1 MDKDIIDIICQYF
14 SRKPIEKAWVFGSFS
29 RGEQRPDSDIDILI
43 TFVPNTKMGL
53 QFFGMIDDLEKLLNR
68 SVDLVVEGDLL
79 PFAAK
84 SANRDKMKI
93 NFTTIINFYINK
105 FQIPTP
111 TLRGVAKRPL
121 ILADMTFLTRLRSSE
136 IPPLIVL
143 AA

>member
-1 MDKDIIDIICQYF
+1 MDKNIIDIICQYF

-84 SANRDKMKI
+84 SANRDKK
-93 NFTTIINFYINK
+93 
-105 FQIPTP
+105 
-111 TLRGVAKRPL
+111 L
-121 ILADMTFLTRLRSSE
+121 IYDRNC
-136 IPPLIVL
+136 
-143 AA
+143 

>member
-1 MDKDIIDIICQYF
+1 MDKNIIDIICQYF

-68 SVDLVVEGDLL
+68 SVDLMVEGDLL

-84 SANRDKMKI
+84 SANRDKK
-93 NFTTIINFYINK
+93 
-105 FQIPTP
+105 
-111 TLRGVAKRPL
+111 L
-121 ILADMTFLTRLRSSE
+121 IYERNC
-136 IPPLIVL
+136 
-143 AA
+143 

>member
-68 SVDLVVEGDLL
+68 SVDLVVEGDML

-84 SANRDKMKI
+84 SANRDKK
-93 NFTTIINFYINK
+93 
-105 FQIPTP
+105 
-111 TLRGVAKRPL
+111 L
-121 ILADMTFLTRLRSSE
+121 IYERNC
-136 IPPLIVL
+136 
-143 AA
+143 

>member
-1 MDKDIIDIICQYF
+1 MDKNIIDIICQYF

-84 SANRDKMKI
+84 SANRDKK
-93 NFTTIINFYINK
+93 
-105 FQIPTP
+105 
-111 TLRGVAKRPL
+111 L
-121 ILADMTFLTRLRSSE
+121 IRLDNC
-136 IPPLIVL
+136 
-143 AA
+143 

>member
-1 MDKDIIDIICQYF
+1 MDKNIIDIICQYF

-53 QFFGMIDDLEKLLNR
+53 QFFGMIADLEKLLNR

-84 SANRDKMKI
+84 SANRDKK
-93 NFTTIINFYINK
+93 
-105 FQIPTP
+105 
-111 TLRGVAKRPL
+111 L
-121 ILADMTFLTRLRSSE
+121 IYERNC
-136 IPPLIVL
+136 
-143 AA
+143 

>member
-1 MDKDIIDIICQYF
+1 MDKNIIDIICQYF

-79 PFAAK
+79 PFAAN
-84 SANRDKMKI
+84 SANRDKK
-93 NFTTIINFYINK
+93 
-105 FQIPTP
+105 
-111 TLRGVAKRPL
+111 L
-121 ILADMTFLTRLRSSE
+121 IYERNC
-136 IPPLIVL
+136 
-143 AA
+143 

>member
-53 QFFGMIDDLEKLLNR
+53 QFLGMIDDLEKLLNR

-79 PFAAK
+79 PFCCKKCK
-84 SANRDKMKI
+84 S
-93 NFTTIINFYINK
+93 
-105 FQIPTP
+105 
-111 TLRGVAKRPL
+111 
-121 ILADMTFLTRLRSSE
+121 
-136 IPPLIVL
+136 
-143 AA
+143 

>member
-1 MDKDIIDIICQYF
+1 MDKNIIYIICQYF

-84 SANRDKMKI
+84 SANRDKK
-93 NFTTIINFYINK
+93 
-105 FQIPTP
+105 
-111 TLRGVAKRPL
+111 L
-121 ILADMTFLTRLRSSE
+121 IYERNC
-136 IPPLIVL
+136 
-143 AA
+143 

>member
-1 MDKDIIDIICQYF
+1 MDKNIIDIICQYF

-68 SVDLVVEGDLL
+68 SVDLVVEGNLL

-84 SANRDKMKI
+84 SANRDKK
-93 NFTTIINFYINK
+93 
-105 FQIPTP
+105 
-111 TLRGVAKRPL
+111 L
-121 ILADMTFLTRLRSSE
+121 IYERNC
-136 IPPLIVL
+136 
-143 AA
+143 

>member
-1 MDKDIIDIICQYF
+1 MDKNIIDIICQYF
-14 SRKPIEKAWVFGSFS
+14 SRKPIEKAWVFGSFA

-84 SANRDKMKI
+84 SANRDKK
-93 NFTTIINFYINK
+93 
-105 FQIPTP
+105 
-111 TLRGVAKRPL
+111 L
-121 ILADMTFLTRLRSSE
+121 IYERNC
-136 IPPLIVL
+136 
-143 AA
+143 

>member
-1 MDKDIIDIICQYF
+1 MDKNIIDIICQYF

-84 SANRDKMKI
+84 SANRDKKLI
-93 NFTTIINFYINK
+93 YERNF
-105 FQIPTP
+105 
-111 TLRGVAKRPL
+111 
-121 ILADMTFLTRLRSSE
+121 
-136 IPPLIVL
+136 
-143 AA
+143 

>member
-1 MDKDIIDIICQYF
+1 MDKNIIDIICQYF

-84 SANRDKMKI
+84 SANRDKK
-93 NFTTIINFYINK
+93 
-105 FQIPTP
+105 
-111 TLRGVAKRPL
+111 L
-121 ILADMTFLTRLRSSE
+121 IYERNR
-136 IPPLIVL
+136 
-143 AA
+143 

>member
-1 MDKDIIDIICQYF
+1 MDKNIIDIICQYF

-29 RGEQRPDSDIDILI
+29 RGEQRPDNDIDILI

-84 SANRDKMKI
+84 SANRDKK
-93 NFTTIINFYINK
+93 
-105 FQIPTP
+105 
-111 TLRGVAKRPL
+111 L
-121 ILADMTFLTRLRSSE
+121 IYERNC
-136 IPPLIVL
+136 
-143 AA
+143 